1 MIKRLFTSESVTE
14 GHPDKVADQISDA
27 LLDAFMKEDKYSRVA
42 IETAVTTGLVF
53 VEGEVTSKGY
63 VDIPG
68 VIRNTVR
75 EIGYTNPEYEFD
87 YKSCG
92 VMVAIHEQSP
102 DIAQGV
108 LQGKDPDQNLGA
120 GDQGMMFGYAC
131 NETPELMPLP
141 ITLAHALTNKFSDLR
156 KSKKLTWARPDGKSQ
171 VTVEYHN
178 GKPVRIDTVVMSVQH
193 DDIPIEKVRMEVMEH
208 VIKPVL
214 GVLIDTKTK
223 FHINPTGRFV
233 IGGPTGDCGV
243 TGRKII
249 VDTYGGMAPHGGGAF
264 SGKDCTKVDRSAC
277 YAARYIAKNLVA
289 AGIAPEVEVQLSYAI
304 GVKEPVSIYVDAFG
318 KSKFDNNKLEDLV
331 RKHFPL
337 SPAQIIKHFDLR
349 RPIYFKTASFGH
361 FGRSEFPWE
370 KTDKVQAIK
379 KELGLK

>member
-1 MIKRLFTSESVTE
+1 MVKRLFTSESVTE
-14 GHPDKVADQISDA
+14 GHPDVCCNQISDA
-27 LLDAFMKEDKYSRVA
+27 LLDAFIKEDKYSRVA
-42 IETAVTTGLVF
+42 IETLVTTGLV
-53 VEGEVTSKGY
+53 VVAGEVTSKGY

-68 VIRNTVR
+68 VIRNTIR
-75 EIGYTNPEYEFD
+75 EIGYTSPEYEFD

-92 VMVAIHEQSP
+92 VLVAIHEQSP

-108 LQGKDPDQNLGA
+108 TQTKDPDENLGA

-141 ITLAHALTNKFSDLR
+141 ITLAHGLTKEYSTLR
-156 KSKKLTWARPDGKSQ
+156 RNKKLSWARPDGKSQ
-171 VTVEYHN
+171 VTVEYHD
-178 GKPVRIDTVVMSVQH
+178 GKPVRVDAVVMSVQH
-193 DDIPIEKVRMEVMEH
+193 DDISIDKVRKEVMDY

-214 GVLIDTKTK
+214 GKWIDDKTK
-223 FHINPTGRFV
+223 FFINPTGRFV
-233 IGGPTGDCGV
+233 LGGPSGDSGV

-289 AGIAPEVEVQLSYAI
+289 AGVAPEIEVQLSYAI
-304 GVKEPVSIYVDAFG
+304 GVKEPISIYVDAFG
-318 KSKFDNNKLEDLV
+318 KSKFDNNTLEDLV
-331 RKHFPL
+331 RKLFPIA
-337 SPAQIIKHFDLR
+337 PAQIIKHFDLR

-370 KTDKVQAIK
+370 KTDKVQVIK
-379 KELGLK
+379 KELGIK